1 MLKFLAGNARYL
13 HGFLWGLY
21 NLSFNSCISP
31 SFPPSFDV
39 SLGSILNP
47 RLFLF
52 SIKYFCSLL
61 IIPWWSQNWNIDRD
75 RLLSF
80 KEHVSSPHEVICDIV
95 YGLLPQLEVVLM
107 SLRLCFRETT
117 LVVDILQLATLAF
130 VDRGVAMIELKAV
143 FTHDVQHRE
152 TNLGAF
158 LLWVAWYLEYIMKNI
173 GKVNCT
179 S

>member
-1 MLKFLAGNARYL
+1 M
-13 HGFLWGLY
+13 
-21 NLSFNSCISP
+21 
-31 SFPPSFDV
+31 
-39 SLGSILNP
+39 
-47 RLFLF
+47 
-52 SIKYFCSLL
+52 
-61 IIPWWSQNWNIDRD
+61 
-75 RLLSF
+75 
-80 KEHVSSPHEVICDIV
+80 SSPHEVICDIV

-158 LLWVAWYLEYIMKNI
+158 LL
-173 GKVNCT
+173 
-179 S
+179 